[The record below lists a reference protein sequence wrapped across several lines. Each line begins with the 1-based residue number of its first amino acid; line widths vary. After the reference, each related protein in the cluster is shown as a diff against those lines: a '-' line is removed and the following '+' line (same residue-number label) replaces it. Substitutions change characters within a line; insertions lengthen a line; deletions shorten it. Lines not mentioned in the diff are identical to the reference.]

1 MRKYKYMFAQFTFYD
16 RTGIQ
21 RILEAQ
27 AEKGWLLDK
36 VSNFGWRFRRI
47 EPKKLHFAVTYF
59 PPASAYDSHP
69 SERQQ
74 DLIDFCSHSGWKIV
88 ATAAQMQ
95 IFCNELENPVPI
107 ETDPMIELENIHKSA
122 KKNYL
127 PAYYSLG
134 ILAAVQIVLQV
145 GQLISFPL
153 TYLSM
158 PTNVFN
164 WFSEIILL
172 AMCLVETVGYF
183 LWYRKAKAA
192 AENGEFV
199 ETKGHRNAQLIFLG
213 VISASLLILL
223 LSLEK
228 KIVVVMLIALVGM
241 SGMVSGIFGLHAWL
255 KKKGHSTNTNR
266 AVTIG
271 ATALLTL
278 AMIPL
283 ILVGTIG
290 IMQSDFM
297 KDDRVVGTY
306 KWEGWE
312 FDIYA
317 DEIPL
322 KVEHLM
328 EVDKENYS
336 YEARLQKSP
345 LLQKVEYSQRMW
357 GISDKPDLSYTVYT
371 TDLPFIRDIVRDE
384 LLKPG
389 DYVSEIDE
397 DGNEYYDVYVAVD
410 AAPWGAVEAW
420 QKKCLSYAYR
430 DYVLIYE
437 DCMIHIRPG
446 WDMTVEQM
454 QTTGSILGK

>member
-36 VSNFGWRFRRI
+36 VSNFGWRFQRI

-59 PPASAYDSHP
+59 PPASAYDSRP

-74 DLIDFCSHSGWKIV
+74 DLIDFCDHSGWKLI

-95 IFCNELENPVPI
+95 IFCNEQENPVPI
-107 ETDPMIELENIHKSA
+107 ETDPMLELENIHKSA

-127 PAYYSLG
+127 PAYLSIG
-134 ILAAVQIVLQV
+134 ALALVQIALQL

-164 WFSEIILL
+164 WLCEIILL

-183 LWYRKAKAA
+183 IWYRKAKAA

-199 ETKGHRNAQLIFLG
+199 ETKGHRNAQLLFLG
-213 VISASLLILL
+213 VICLSLLVLL
-223 LSLEK
+223 CSLEK

-297 KDDRVVGTY
+297 KDDRVVGTC

-328 EVDKENYS
+328 EVDTENYS
-336 YEARLQKSP
+336 YEARPQKSP
-345 LLQKVEYSQRMW
+345 LLQKVEYSQRMC

-371 TDLPFIRDIVRDE
+371 TDLIFIWNIVRDE

-397 DGNEYYDVYVAVD
+397 AGEEYYDEYFAVD

-420 QKKCLSYAYR
+420 QKKCLSYEYR

-437 DCMIHIRPG
+437 DSMIHIRPG

-454 QTTGSILGK
+454 QTAGSILGK

>member
-74 DLIDFCSHSGWKIV
+74 DLIDFCNHSGWKIV

-95 IFCNELENPVPI
+95 IFCNEQENPVPI
-107 ETDPMIELENIHKSA
+107 ETDPVIELENIHKSA

-127 PAYYSLG
+127 PAYLSIG
-134 ILAAVQIVLQV
+134 ALALVQIALQL
-145 GQLISFPL
+145 GQMISFPL

-164 WFSEIILL
+164 WLCEIILL

-183 LWYRKAKAA
+183 LWYRKAEAA

-199 ETKGHRNAQLIFLG
+199 ETKGHRNTQLIFLG
-213 VISASLLILL
+213 VISASLLVLL

-266 AVTIG
+266 TVTIG
-271 ATALLTL
+271 ATALLSL

-328 EVDKENYS
+328 DVDTENYS
-336 YEARLQKSP
+336 YEARPQKSP

-357 GISDKPDLSYTVYT
+357 GISDKPDLTYTVYT
-371 TDLPFIRDIVRDE
+371 TDLPFIRNIVRRE

-410 AAPWGAVEAW
+410 AAPWGTVEAW

-437 DCMIHIRPG
+437 NCMIHIHPG

-454 QTTGSILGK
+454 QTAGSILGK

>member
-1 MRKYKYMFAQFTFYD
+1 MRKFKFMFAQFTFYD
-16 RTGIQ
+16 RSGIQ
-21 RILEAQ
+21 KILEEK
-27 AEKGWLLDK
+27 AERGWMLDK

-47 EPKKLHFAVTYF
+47 EPKKVHFAVTYF
-59 PPASAYDSHP
+59 PKASAYDPGP
-69 SERQQ
+69 SEYQQ
-74 DLIDFCSHSGWKIV
+74 DLIEFCNHSGWNLV

-95 IFCNELENPVPI
+95 IFCNEQENPVPI

-134 ILAAVQIVLQV
+134 ILAAVQIALQV

-158 PTNVFN
+158 PTTVFN
-164 WFSEIILL
+164 WLCEIILL
-172 AMCLVETVGYF
+172 GMCLTEILGYF

-199 ETKGHRNAQLIFLG
+199 ETKGHRNAQLLFLG
-213 VISASLLILL
+213 VICLSLLVLL
-223 LSLEK
+223 CSLEK
-228 KIVVVMLIALVGM
+228 KIAVVMLIALVGM

-255 KKKGHSTNTNR
+255 KKKGYSTNTNR

-278 AMIPL
+278 AMVPL
-283 ILVGTIG
+283 ILVGTVG

-306 KWEGWE
+306 EAYGME
-312 FDIYA
+312 FDLYA

-328 EVDKENYS
+328 DLDTEDYS
-336 YEARLQKSP
+336 YEARQQKSF
-345 LLQKVEYSQRMW
+345 LLQMVDYSQRMW
-357 GISDKPDLSYTVYT
+357 GISDRPDLSYTVYT
-371 TDLPFIRDIVRDE
+371 TDFPFLRDIVRKE

-397 DGNEYYDVYVAVD
+397 DGTEYYDVYVAVD
-410 AAPWGAVEAW
+410 AASWGAEEAW
-420 QKKCLSYAYR
+420 QKVSPSYAYR
-430 DYVLIYE
+430 DYVLFYA
-437 DCMIHIRPG
+437 DCIVRIRPG
-446 WDMTVEQM
+446 WEMTPEQM
-454 QTTGSILGK
+454 KMAGSILGY

>member
-1 MRKYKYMFAQFTFYD
+1 MRKFKYMFAQFTFYD

-21 RILEAQ
+21 KILEEK
-27 AEKGWLLDK
+27 AERGWMLDK

-47 EPKKLHFAVTYF
+47 EPKKVHFAVTYF
-59 PPASAYDSHP
+59 PPASAYDSRP

-74 DLIDFCSHSGWKIV
+74 DLIDFCDHSGWKLI

-95 IFCNELENPVPI
+95 IFCNDRENPVPI

-134 ILAAVQIVLQV
+134 ILAAVQIALQV

-158 PTNVFN
+158 PTTVFN
-164 WFSEIILL
+164 WLCEIILL
-172 AMCLVETVGYF
+172 GMCLMEILGYF

-199 ETKGHRNAQLIFLG
+199 ETKGHRNAQLLFLG
-213 VISASLLILL
+213 VICLSLLVLL
-223 LSLEK
+223 CSLEK

-255 KKKGHSTNTNR
+255 KKKGYSTNTNR
-266 AVTIG
+266 VVTIG

-278 AMIPL
+278 AMVPL
-283 ILVGTIG
+283 ILVGTVG
-290 IMQSDFM
+290 IMQSDFL
-297 KDDRVVGTY
+297 KDDRVVGVY
-306 KWEGWE
+306 EMNGWE

-328 EVDKENYS
+328 DLDTEDYS
-336 YEARLQKSP
+336 YEARQQKSF
-345 LLQKVEYSQRMW
+345 LLQTVDYSQRMW
-357 GISDKPDLSYTVYT
+357 GISDRPDLSYTVYT
-371 TDLPFIRDIVRDE
+371 TDFPFLRDIVRKE

-397 DGNEYYDVYVAVD
+397 DGTEYYDVYVAVD
-410 AAPWGAVEAW
+410 AASWGAEEAW
-420 QKKCLSYAYR
+420 QRVSPSYAYR
-430 DYVLIYE
+430 DYVLFFA
-437 DCMIHIRPG
+437 DCIVRIRPG
-446 WDMTVEQM
+446 WEMTAEQM
-454 QTTGSILGK
+454 ETAGRILGE

>member
-1 MRKYKYMFAQFTFYD
+1 MRKYKYMLAQFTFYD

-21 RILEAQ
+21 KILEEK

-47 EPKKLHFAVTYF
+47 EPKKIHFAVTYF
-59 PPASAYDSHP
+59 PKASAYDPKP
-69 SERQQ
+69 SEYQQ
-74 DLIDFCSHSGWKIV
+74 DLIDFCDHSGWKLI

-95 IFCNELENPVPI
+95 IFCNEMENPVPI

-134 ILAAVQIVLQV
+134 ILAAVQIALQV
-145 GQLISFPL
+145 GQLVSFPL

-158 PTNVFN
+158 PTTVFN
-164 WFSEIILL
+164 WLCEIILL
-172 AMCLVETVGYF
+172 GMCLTEILGYF

-199 ETKGHRNAQLIFLG
+199 ETKGYRNAQLLFLG
-213 VISASLLILL
+213 VICLSLLVLL

-241 SGMVSGIFGLHAWL
+241 SGMVSGIWGIHGLL
-255 KKKGHSTNTNR
+255 KKRGASASTNR
-266 AVTIG
+266 LLTIG
-271 ATALLTL
+271 STVLLTVL
-278 AMIPL
+278 VIGL
-283 ILVGTIG
+283 IFGGTIG
-290 IMQSDFM
+290 IMSSNLFA
-297 KDDRVVGTY
+297 DDRVVGTY
-306 KWEGWE
+306 EAYGME
-312 FDIYA
+312 FDLYA

-328 EVDKENYS
+328 ELDTENYS
-336 YEARLQKSP
+336 YEARPQRS
-345 LLQKVEYSQRMW
+345 LLLSAEEYSQRMW
-357 GISDKPDLSYTVYT
+357 GISDRPDLSYTVYT
-371 TDLPFIRDIVRDE
+371 SDLSFIRDIVRKE

-397 DGNEYYDVYVAVD
+397 NGTEYYDVYVAVD
-410 AAPWGAVEAW
+410 AASWGAEEAW
-420 QKKCLSYAYR
+420 QKVSPSYAYR
-430 DYVLIYE
+430 DYVLFFE
-437 DCMIHIRPG
+437 DCIVRIRPG
-446 WDMTVEQM
+446 WEMTPEQM
-454 QTTGSILGK
+454 QMAGSILGN